1 MKRKE
6 IVSALLLAAAVM
18 AVSPGLTWSQSVG
31 GTQSERS
38 GGDAQ
43 IPVAP
48 SPGDPGKA
56 QKGSAGTSQSPAQ
69 GKKDT
74 SVGGTQSDRSGGD
87 SQTPLPKGSPSAG
100 STDPSNVGKRS
111 AGTTSK
117 SPTGTAQGTKDTS
130 VGGTQSERSG
140 GDSQTPLPK
149 GSRSAGTEAGQSG
162 RTASGLHGMSGE
174 KDVRQAQEALKN
186 QGHDPGPIDGV
197 IGSQTRQAI
206 RDFQSKNG
214 LKQTGF
220 LDAETKQKLNME
232 SSK

>member
-6 IVSALLLAAAVM
+6 IVSALLLAAAEM

-43 IPVAP
+43 IPAAP
-48 SPGDPGKA
+48 SPVHPT
-56 QKGSAGTSQSPAQ
+56 QKGSAGTSKS
-69 GKKDT
+69 
-74 SVGGTQSDRSGGD
+74 RS
-87 SQTPLPKGSPSAG
+87 
-100 STDPSNVGKRS
+100 
-111 AGTTSK
+111 
-117 SPTGTAQGTKDTS
+117 GTAQGTKDTS

-162 RTASGLHGMSGE
+162 RTASGLHGMSGAQ
-174 KDVRQAQEALKN
+174 DVRQAQEALKN

-197 IGSQTRQAI
+197 IGSQTRQAL

-214 LKQTGF
+214 LRQT
-220 LDAETKQKLNME
+220 
-232 SSK
+232 